1 MSNILDEQELDGLR
15 KDFDEILGIF
25 NEGGVE
31 TITKAQTIVT
41 ITRVIN
47 RGDINSTTGKYD
59 NPSIQA
65 VYSGPSNFSPVV
77 FRRDRQEIGGLASVR
92 IRQYRGIVPWDAG
105 AILIGDFYRV
115 DSSVDPDVAGRVF
128 DITDVLYESELS
140 VRRLTMVD
148 TTQDANLTG
157 AANC

>member
-1 MSNILDEQELDGLR
+1 MSNILTPLELDGLR

-25 NEGGVE
+25 DEDGVE
-31 TITKAQTIVT
+31 TIAKAQTIIT
-41 ITRVIN
+41 ITRVVE
-47 RGDINSTTGKYD
+47 RGDINPTTGEYD

-65 VYSGPSNFSPVV
+65 IYSGPSNFSPVV

-92 IRQYRGIVPWDAG
+92 IRQYRAIVPWDAEG
-105 AILIGDFYRV
+105 ILIGDFYRI

-140 VRRLTMVD
+140 IRRLTMVD

>member
-1 MSNILDEQELDGLR
+1 MSNVLSQLELDGLR
-15 KDFDEILGIF
+15 RDFDEFLGIF
-25 NEGGVE
+25 DEDGVE
-31 TITKAQTIVT
+31 TIAQAKTIVS
-41 ITRVIN
+41 ITRVID
-47 RGDINSTTGKYD
+47 RGDINPATGEYD
-59 NPSIQA
+59 DPSIQA
-65 VYSGPSNFSPVV
+65 IYSGPSNFSPVV

-92 IRQYRGIVPWDAG
+92 IRQYRGIVPFDAEG
-105 AILIGDFYRV
+105 ILIGDFYRI

-140 VRRLTMVD
+140 IRRLTMVD